1 MIRTVQRVRLLPR
14 AREIGEVFVRHGMGF
29 VLKRYGLGRYLLRM
43 RGVPSEERLPAH
55 WGDELRQ
62 ILEELGPTYIKVGQ
76 LLSIRPDILPP
87 EVLLALR
94 GLRDEVKAV
103 PFEEIRPVIEED
115 LGGTIEELFKD
126 FNETPIG
133 SASIGQVYT
142 ARHNGTRVAVKV
154 QRPRARSQVE
164 ADLPVIAELAQT
176 AQRSMPEM
184 PFDAVKLVDEI
195 KQFLYSELD
204 YLEEARNTARIGEDF
219 RGDPRV
225 IIPAVH
231 WDRSSSRVLTTDFV
245 DGTPLSKINPENYSK
260 DDRRRLAVLGAQISL
275 TQVFEH
281 GAFHGDAHPSNI
293 IVVST
298 EQYGLIDFGLIGLI
312 SDREMR
318 VMTDYLIHMVRHQP
332 DRLVR
337 DLKNMGVTFPREH
350 EDDIAAAM
358 GGILRRY
365 TGVTLAQVD
374 TNRLVTELLDMVYRF
389 RIRLPTKY
397 FLILR
402 GMTTVEG
409 TGRELYPD
417 FNVWEVAEP
426 YVRQMALRRYSPGAL
441 ANENMERASEFMD
454 VLSRYPYQVSDLLDE
469 VRDTLRETRRLE
481 TMLDNQTARASRF
494 FNRLSLSV
502 FMAALIVGSSSIHF
516 GPRIGDVPV
525 FGGFMF
531 LTAVFLGFWLLV
543 GLFRSGGM
551 S

>member
-1 MIRTVQRVRLLPR
+1 MIRTVQRVRNLPR
-14 AREIGEVFVRHGMGF
+14 QREIAEVFVRHGMGF
-29 VLKRYGLGRYLLRM
+29 VLKRYALGRYLLRV
-43 RGVPSEERLPAH
+43 RGVPREERLPAH
-55 WGDELRQ
+55 WGEELRQ

-94 GLRDEVKAV
+94 GLRDEVTPV
-103 PFEEIRPVIEED
+103 PFNEVRPLIEEE
-115 LGGTIEELFKD
+115 LGGSLDDLFKD

-133 SASIGQVYT
+133 SASIGQVYV
-142 ARHNGTRVAVKV
+142 ARHGGAKVAVKV
-154 QRPRARSQVE
+154 QRPRARAQVE
-164 ADLPVIAELAQT
+164 ADLPVIADIAQ
-176 AQRSMPEM
+176 ALQRRSPDM

-204 YLEEARNTARIGEDF
+204 YLEEARNTSRIGEDF

-231 WDRSSSRVLTTDFV
+231 WDRTSSRVLTTDFI
-245 DGTPLSKINPENYSK
+245 DGTPLSKIDPEKYSSE
-260 DDRRRLAVLGAQISL
+260 DRRRLAVLGAQISL

-318 VMTDYLIHMVRHQP
+318 VMTDYLIHVVRHQP

-337 DLKNMGVTFPREH
+337 DLKNLGVTFPRQF

-374 TNRLVTELLDMVYRF
+374 TNRLVTELLDMVYRY
-389 RIRLPTKY
+389 RMRLPTKY
-397 FLILR
+397 FLIMR

-417 FNVWEVAEP
+417 FNVWEIAEP
-426 YVRQMALRRYSPGAL
+426 YVRQMALRRYSPGTL
-441 ANENMERASEFMD
+441 AGENMERASELMD
-454 VLSRYPYQVSDLLDE
+454 VVSRYPYQVSDLLE
-469 VRDTLRETRRLE
+469 EFQDTLRETRRME
-481 TMLDNQTARASRF
+481 QVLDNQMAKASRF

-502 FMAALIVGSSSIHF
+502 FMAALVVASSQIHF
-516 GPRIGDVPV
+516 GPRVGDVPV
-525 FGGFMF
+525 FG
-531 LTAVFLGFWLLV
+531 AVLFSASMLLGLWLLV
-543 GLFRSGGM
+543 GLFRSGGVA
-551 S
+551 

>member
-1 MIRTVQRVRLLPR
+1 MISTVRRFRNLPR
-14 AREIGEVFVRHGMGF
+14 EREIAEVFLRHGMGF
-29 VLKRYGLGRYLLRM
+29 VLKRYALGRYLLRF
-43 RGVPSEERLPAH
+43 RGVPREERLPAH
-55 WGDELRQ
+55 WADELRS

-87 EVLLALR
+87 EALFALR
-94 GLRDEVKAV
+94 SLRDEVKPVAI
-103 PFEEIRPVIEED
+103 EEIRAVIEEE
-115 LGGTIEELFKD
+115 LGAPVEELFKD
-126 FNETPIG
+126 FNPAPIG

-142 ARHNGTRVAVKV
+142 ARHGGKKVAIKV
-154 QRPRARSQVE
+154 QRPRARAQVE
-164 ADLPVIAELAQT
+164 ADLPVIADIAEVI
-176 AQRSMPEM
+176 QRRQPDM

-204 YLEEARNTARIGEDF
+204 YLEEARNTSRVGEDF

-231 WDRSSSRVLTTDFV
+231 WDRTTSRVLTTDFV
-245 DGTPLSKINPENYSK
+245 TGTPLSRLDPEKFNNE
-260 DDRRRLAVLGAQISL
+260 DRRQLAVLAAQISL

-281 GAFHGDAHPSNI
+281 GCFHGDAHPSNI

-298 EQYGLIDFGLIGLI
+298 EQYGLIDFGLIGLL

-318 VMTDYLIHMVRHQP
+318 VMTDYLIHLVRQQP

-337 DLKNMGVTFPREH
+337 DLKNLGVTFPREF
-350 EDDIAAAM
+350 EDDIASAM

-374 TNRLVTELLDMVYRF
+374 TQRLVTELLDMVYRY

-402 GMTTVEG
+402 GLTTVEG

-426 YVRQMALRRYSPGAL
+426 YVRRMALRRYSPGSL
-441 ANENMERASEFMD
+441 ATENAERASEFVD
-454 VLSRYPYQVSDLLDE
+454 VISRYPYQVSELLDE
-469 VRDTLRETRRLE
+469 VSETLRETRRLE
-481 TMLDNQTARASRF
+481 TMLDNQTAKASRY

-502 FMAALIVGSSSIHF
+502 FMAALVVASSSIHF
-516 GPRIGDVPV
+516 GPKIGDVPV
-525 FGGFMF
+525 FGGMMF
-531 LTAVFLGFWLLV
+531 LTAFFLGLWLLF
-543 GLFRSGGM
+543 GLVRSGGL
-551 S
+551 

>member
-1 MIRTVQRVRLLPR
+1 MIRTVQRARNFPR
-14 AREIGEVFVRHGMGF
+14 QKEIAEVFVRHGMGY
-29 VLKRYGLGRYLLRM
+29 VLKRYALGRYLLRF
-43 RGVPSEERLPAH
+43 RGVPREERLPAH
-55 WGDELRQ
+55 WGDELRR

-94 GLRDEVKAV
+94 GLRDEVTPV
-103 PFEEIRPVIEED
+103 SFDEIRPVIEED
-115 LGGTIEELFKD
+115 LGAPIEELFRD
-126 FNETPIG
+126 FSETPIG
-133 SASIGQVYT
+133 SASIGQVYV
-142 ARHNGTRVAVKV
+142 ARLGGKKVAVKV
-154 QRPRARSQVE
+154 QRPRARAQVE
-164 ADLPVIAELAQT
+164 ADLPVIADIAQ
-176 AQRSMPEM
+176 ALQRRQPGL

-204 YLEEARNTARIGEDF
+204 YLEEARNTSRIGEDF

-225 IIPAVH
+225 IVPAVH
-231 WDRSSSRVLTTDFV
+231 WDRSSSRVLTTDFI
-245 DGTPLSKINPENYSK
+245 DGTPLSKIDPEKYSRE
-260 DDRRRLAVLGAQISL
+260 DRRRLAVLGAQISL

-312 SDREMR
+312 SEREMR
-318 VMTDYLIHMVRHQP
+318 VMTDYLIHVVRHQP

-337 DLKNMGVTFPREH
+337 DLKNLGVTFPREF
-350 EDDIAAAM
+350 DDEIAAAM

-374 TNRLVTELLDMVYRF
+374 TNRLVTELLDMVYRY
-389 RIRLPTKY
+389 RMRLPTKY

-402 GMTTVEG
+402 GITTVEG

-417 FNVWEVAEP
+417 FNVWEIAEP
-426 YVRQMALRRYSPGAL
+426 YVRQMALRRYSPGTL
-441 ANENMERASEFMD
+441 ANENMERASELMD
-454 VLSRYPYQVSDLLDE
+454 VIARYPYQVSDLLEE
-469 VRDTLRETRRLE
+469 VRDTLKETRRLE
-481 TMLDNQTARASRF
+481 SMLDNQTARAGRF

-502 FMAALIVGSSSIHF
+502 FMAALVIASTSIHF
-516 GPRIGDVPV
+516 GPRVGDVPV
-525 FGGFMF
+525 FGGLLF
-531 LTAVFLGFWLLV
+531 LASLVLGLWLML

>member
-1 MIRTVQRVRLLPR
+1 MISTVRRFRNLPR
-14 AREIGEVFVRHGMGF
+14 EREIAEVFLRHGMGF
-29 VLKRYGLGRYLLRM
+29 VLKRYALGRYLLRF
-43 RGVPSEERLPAH
+43 RGVPREERLPAH

-87 EVLLALR
+87 EVLFALR
-94 GLRDEVKAV
+94 GLRDEVRAV
-103 PFEEIRPVIEED
+103 PFAEVRAVIEED
-115 LGGTIEELFKD
+115 LGASIEELFKD

-142 ARHNGTRVAVKV
+142 AHHNGVKVAVKV

-164 ADLPVIAELAQT
+164 SDLPVVADIANVLKRRQ
-176 AQRSMPEM
+176 PDL
-184 PFDAVKLVDEI
+184 PFDPVKLVDEI

-204 YLEEARNTARIGEDF
+204 YLEEARNTARVLEDF

-225 IIPAVH
+225 IIPSVH
-231 WDRSSSRVLTTDFV
+231 WDRTTSRVLTTDFV
-245 DGTPLSKINPENYSK
+245 PGTPLSKIDPEKYSRE
-260 DDRRRLAVLGAQISL
+260 DRRRLAILGAQISL

-312 SDREMR
+312 SEREMR
-318 VMTDYLIHMVRHQP
+318 VMTDYLIHMVRQQP

-337 DLKNMGVTFPREH
+337 DLKNLGVQFPREF
-350 EDDIAAAM
+350 EDDIASAM

-374 TNRLVTELLDMVYRF
+374 TNRLVTELLDMVYRY
-389 RIRLPTKY
+389 RMRLPTKY

-426 YVRQMALRRYSPGAL
+426 YVRAMALRRYSPGTL
-441 ANENMERASEFMD
+441 ANENMERASEFVD
-454 VLSRYPYQVSDLLDE
+454 VLSRYPYQISDLMDE
-469 VRDTLRETRRLE
+469 IQDTLRETRRLE
-481 TMLDNQTARASRF
+481 QVLDHQVNKAGRF
-494 FNRLSLSV
+494 FNRLSLAV
-502 FMAALIVGSSSIHF
+502 FMAALVVASSSIHF
-516 GPRIGDVPV
+516 GPKVSDVPV
-525 FGGFMF
+525 FGAFMF
-531 LTAVFLGFWLLV
+531 LTAFVLGLWLLF
-543 GLFRSGGM
+543 GLVRSGGL
-551 S
+551 